1 MNISKNIEYI
11 LGNDVKWELFT
22 NKSYQ
27 AQIQKANPEKIY
39 NVPDKNG
46 VVYNC
51 LEDSFEKVPDTGYI
65 VTGAASEM
73 WCIPEKALAK
83 YKIEKENIT
92 GEPQPVMTVETGA
105 VLAGVKIPVATKFT
119 LEVDYGEKAVLKGN
133 REGIEHGE
141 GDYVLVC
148 TKLENGQ
155 YVPDF
160 EDSGRIVNGAVFD
173 ILYKKY
179 EK

>member
-27 AQIQKANPEKIY
+27 AKIQKANPEKIY
-39 NVPDKNG
+39 NVPDKKG

-51 LEDSFEKVPDTGYI
+51 LEDSFEKVPDTGFI
-65 VTGAASEM
+65 VTGAMGEM
-73 WCIPEKALAK
+73 WCIPEKALTK
-83 YKIEKENIT
+83 YKINKDDIT
-92 GEPQPVMTVETGA
+92 DEPQPVMTVETGA
-105 VLAGVKIPVATKFT
+105 VLAGIQIPADTEFT
-119 LEVDYGEKAVLKGN
+119 LEVDYGEKALLKGN
-133 REGIEHGE
+133 RKGIDHGT

-148 TKLENGQ
+148 TKLVNGQ

-160 EDSGRIVNGAVFD
+160 DDSGRIVNGAVIN
-173 ILYKKY
+173 ILYKNI
-179 EK
+179 